1 MHPYVATTQVKEA
14 WDTKGDMKKEREKRK
29 KEKRRKIAML
39 SYNTKVLERGE
50 S

>member
-1 MHPYVATTQVKEA
+1 
-14 WDTKGDMKKEREKRK
+14 MKKEREKRK

-39 SYNTKVLERGE
+39 SYNKGARERRIIKAAPLLPYLPHTYT